1 MMTVETPEHIS
12 SGVRRCIT
20 KATGLSVQDV
30 TLDKTLI
37 GDLSIDSIDMIDLI
51 YQIEDEFSIEIKI
64 GELEKSAR
72 AQLGELPF
80 AVDNIITPEGL
91 RVLQELMPEVSKEKF
106 TPGIMVHQIPYLFS
120 VRSLCGLVNRKLMD
134 V

>member
-1 MMTVETPEHIS
+1 MMTTEASEFVTT
-12 SGVRRCIT
+12 GVRKCIT
-20 KATGLSVQDV
+20 KATGLAVADV
-30 TLDKTLI
+30 TLEKTLI

-72 AQLGELPF
+72 AHLGEKAF
-80 AVDNIITPEGL
+80 AVDNVITSDGL
-91 RVLQELMPEVSKEKF
+91 LVLQDLMPEVSKDKF

-120 VRSLCGLVNRKLMD
+120 VRSLCGLVDRKLRD
-134 V
+134 C

>member
-1 MMTVETPEHIS
+1 MITTEAPEHIT

-20 KATGLSVQDV
+20 KATGLAVADV
-30 TLDKTLI
+30 TLEKTLI

-72 AQLGELPF
+72 AHLGEKPF
-80 AVDNIITPEGL
+80 AIDNVITEEGL
-91 RVLQELMPEVSKEKF
+91 LVLQELMPEVPREKF
-106 TPGIMVHQIPYLFS
+106 TPGIMIHQIPYLFS
-120 VRSLCGLVNRKLMD
+120 VRSLCGLVTRKLQD

>member
-1 MMTVETPEHIS
+1 MMEVEAPEHVTA
-12 SGVRRCIT
+12 GVRKCIT
-20 KATGLSVQDV
+20 KATGLAVADV
-30 TLDKTLI
+30 TLEKTLI

-72 AQLGELPF
+72 ALLGEKPF
-80 AVDNIITPEGL
+80 AVDNVITPDGL
-91 RVLQELMPEVSKEKF
+91 TVLQQLMPEVPKERF
-106 TPGIMVHQIPYLFS
+106 TSGFMVHQIPYLFS
-120 VRSLCGLVNRKLMD
+120 VRSLCGLVDRKLRD